1 MYLELTERLY
11 TYFICLCQLV
21 INVNETIIHIPKPSN
36 EPVYQYAP
44 GSDER
49 KSLIQAIKEISKKK
63 IDIMPI
69 VGGRK
74 ISTGDLG
81 RVVMPHNHAHVL
93 ASYHKATPEIVRDA
107 IENAIAVKPVWEDFP
122 WEERASIAMKAAE
135 LISRKY
141 RFLLNAATM
150 LGQSKNAY
158 QAEIDAA
165 CETIDFLRF
174 NAYYMQKIYSDQPD
188 TSPGTLNRVEYRP
201 LEGFIFATTPF
212 NFTAIAGN
220 LPTAPAIMGN
230 VVVWKPASTALLSN
244 NILMEIF
251 MEAGF
256 PSGVINFL
264 PGSGELI
271 GNIILTDKRLAG
283 VHFTGSTP
291 VFSKFW
297 KTISDNLH
305 IYDSYP
311 KLVGETGGKDFI
323 FVHPSADADAVA
335 TAIVRGAFEYQ
346 GQKCSA
352 ASRLYVPVSLW
363 APVKSLVQNMLR
375 EIKMGDVE
383 DFTNFIN
390 AVIDKPAFDTISEYI
405 ENARHSKDAK
415 IVCGGKTDC
424 SKGYFIEP
432 TIIETIDPHFVTME
446 EEIFGPV
453 LTVYVYEDELFE
465 ETLHLCDQTS
475 CYALTGS
482 IFAQDRRA
490 IVTATRILRHAA
502 GNFYINDKPTGAVVG
517 QQPFGGAR
525 CSGTNDKSGSYLNL
539 LSWVS
544 PRTIKENLLPPTD
557 YKYPFLEKEKT

>member
-1 MYLELTERLY
+1 
-11 TYFICLCQLV
+11 V

-36 EPVYQYAP
+36 EPTYQYAP
-44 GSDER
+44 FSDER
-49 KSLIQAIKEISKKK
+49 KSLIQAIKEIQKKK
-63 IDIMPI
+63 VEIMPI

-81 RVVMPHNHAHVL
+81 KVVMPHNHKQVL
-93 ASYHKATPEIVRDA
+93 ASYHKVTQEIIHEA
-107 IENAIAVKPVWEDFP
+107 IENAMAVKPVWEDFP
-122 WEERASIAMKAAE
+122 WEERASIAIKAAE
-135 LISRKY
+135 LISKKY

-188 TSPGTLNRVEYRP
+188 ASPGTLNRLEYRP

-220 LPTAPAIMGN
+220 LPSAPAIMGN
-230 VVVWKPASTALLSN
+230 VVLWKPASTSLLSN
-244 NILMEIF
+244 NLLMEIF

-256 PSGVINFL
+256 PNGVINFL

-271 GNIILTDKRLAG
+271 GNIVLKDKRLAG
-283 VHFTGSTP
+283 IHFTGSTP
-291 VFSKFW
+291 VFSMFW

-305 IYDSYP
+305 IYDNYP

-323 FVHPSADADAVA
+323 FVHTSADAEAVA
-335 TAIVRGAFEYQ
+335 TAMVRGAFEYQ

-352 ASRLYVPVSLW
+352 ASRAYIPVSLW
-363 APVKSLVQNMLR
+363 TSVRSLVLNMIK

-390 AVIDKPAFDTISEYI
+390 AVIDKPAFDTICEYI
-405 ENARHSKDAK
+405 EKARHSKEAK
-415 IVCGGKTDC
+415 ILCGGNADS

-432 TIIETIDPHFVTME
+432 TIIEASNPHFVTME

-453 LTVYVYEDELFE
+453 LTVYVYKDELFE
-465 ETLHLCDQTS
+465 ETLHICDQTS
-475 CYALTGS
+475 PYALTGS
-482 IFAQDRRA
+482 IFSKDRQA
-490 IVTATRILRHAA
+490 IITATKILRHAA

-557 YKYPFLEKEKT
+557 YRYPFLEKE

>member
-1 MYLELTERLY
+1 
-11 TYFICLCQLV
+11 V

-36 EPVYQYAP
+36 EPTYQYAS

-49 KSLIQAIKEISKKK
+49 KSLIQAIKILQQKK
-63 IDIMPI
+63 IEIMPI
-69 VGGRK
+69 IGGKK

-81 RVVMPHNHAHVL
+81 NVVMPHNHKQVL
-93 ASYHKATPEIVRDA
+93 ATYHKITPELIREA
-107 IENAIAVKPVWEDFP
+107 IENAMTVKPIWEDFP
-122 WEERASIAMKAAE
+122 WEERASIAIKAAE
-135 LISRKY
+135 LISKKY

-188 TSPGTLNRVEYRP
+188 ASPGTLNRLEYRP

-230 VVVWKPASTALLSN
+230 VVIWKPASTSLLSN
-244 NILMEIF
+244 NLLMEIF

-256 PSGVINFL
+256 PNGVINFL

-271 GNIILTDKRLAG
+271 GNIVLKDKRLAG
-283 VHFTGSTP
+283 IHFTGSTP
-291 VFSKFW
+291 VFSMFW
-297 KTISDNLH
+297 KTISENLH
-305 IYDSYP
+305 IYDNYP

-323 FVHPSADADAVA
+323 FVHPSGDVEAVA
-335 TAIVRGAFEYQ
+335 TAMVRGAFEYQ

-352 ASRLYVPVSLW
+352 ASRVYIPVSLW
-363 APVKSLVQNMLR
+363 TSVKSLVLNMLK

-390 AVIDKPAFDTISEYI
+390 AVIDKAAFDTVCEYI
-405 ENARHSKDAK
+405 EKARHSKEAK
-415 IVCGGKTDC
+415 LLCGGKADS

-432 TIIETIDPHFVTME
+432 TIIETSNPHFITME

-453 LTVYVYEDELFE
+453 LTVYVYKDELFE
-465 ETLHLCDQTS
+465 ETLHICDKTS
-475 CYALTGS
+475 PYALTGS
-482 IFAQDRRA
+482 IFSQNRKA

-557 YKYPFLEKEKT
+557 YKYPFLEKEKN

>member
-1 MYLELTERLY
+1 M
-11 TYFICLCQLV
+11 IK
-21 INVNETIIHIPKPSN
+21 VNETIIHIPKPSN
-36 EPVYQYAP
+36 EPTYQYAP

-49 KSLIQAIKEISKKK
+49 KSLLQAIKMIQQKK
-63 IDIMPI
+63 IEIMPI
-69 VGGRK
+69 VGGKK

-81 RVVMPHNHAHVL
+81 TVVMPHNHQHIL
-93 ASYHKATPEIVRDA
+93 ASYHKVTSGIVHEA
-107 IENAIAVKPVWEDFP
+107 IENAIALKPVWEDFP
-122 WEERASIAMKAAE
+122 WEERASISLKAAE
-135 LISRKY
+135 LISKKY

-188 TSPGTLNRVEYRP
+188 ASPGTLNRLEYRP

-220 LPTAPAIMGN
+220 LPSAPAIMGN
-230 VVVWKPASTALLSN
+230 VVLWKPASTALLSN

-271 GNIILTDKRLAG
+271 GKIVLKDKRLAG
-283 VHFTGSTP
+283 IHFTGSTP
-291 VFSKFW
+291 VFSMFW

-323 FVHPSADADAVA
+323 FVHPSADPDAVA
-335 TAIVRGAFEYQ
+335 TAMVRGAFEYQ

-352 ASRLYVPVSLW
+352 ASRAYIPVSLW
-363 APVKSLVQNMLR
+363 ASVRSLVLNMLK

-383 DFTNFIN
+383 DFTNFVN
-390 AVIDKPAFDTISEYI
+390 AVIDKPAFDTICEYI
-405 ENARHSKDAK
+405 EKARCSKEAK
-415 IVCGGKTDC
+415 IVCGGKTDN

-432 TIIETIDPHFVTME
+432 TIIETSNPHFVTME

-453 LTVYVYEDELFE
+453 LTVYVYKDELFE
-465 ETLHLCDQTS
+465 ETLHICDQTS
-475 CYALTGS
+475 PYALTGS
-482 IFAQDRRA
+482 IFSKDRQA
-490 IVTATRILRHAA
+490 VITATKILRHAA

-557 YKYPFLEKEKT
+557 YKYPFLEKK

>member
-1 MYLELTERLY
+1 M
-11 TYFICLCQLV
+11 
-21 INVNETIIHIPKPSN
+21 NETIIHIPKPSN
-36 EPVYQYAP
+36 EQTYQYAS

-49 KSLIQAIKEISKKK
+49 KSLIQAIKILQQKK
-63 IDIMPI
+63 IEIMPI
-69 VGGRK
+69 IGGKK
-74 ISTGDLG
+74 ISTGNLAK
-81 RVVMPHNHAHVL
+81 VVMPHNHTQIL
-93 ASYHKATPEIVRDA
+93 ATYHKITPELVREA
-107 IENAIAVKPVWEDFP
+107 IENAMTVKPIWEDFP
-122 WEERASIAMKAAE
+122 WEERASIAAKAAE
-135 LISRKY
+135 LISKKY

-174 NAYYMQKIYSDQPD
+174 NAHYMQKIYSDQPD
-188 TSPGTLNRVEYRP
+188 ASPGTLNRLEYRP

-230 VVVWKPASTALLSN
+230 VVIWKPASTSLLSN
-244 NILMEIF
+244 NLLMEIF

-256 PSGVINFL
+256 PNGVINFL

-271 GNIILTDKRLAG
+271 GNIVLKDKRLAG
-283 VHFTGSTP
+283 IHFTGSTP
-291 VFSKFW
+291 VFSMFW

-305 IYDSYP
+305 IYDNYP

-323 FVHPSADADAVA
+323 FVHPSADVEAVA
-335 TAIVRGAFEYQ
+335 TAMVRGAFEYQ

-352 ASRLYVPVSLW
+352 ASRAYIPTSLW
-363 APVKSLVQNMLR
+363 TSIKPLVLHMLK

-383 DFTNFIN
+383 DFTNFVN
-390 AVIDKPAFDTISEYI
+390 AVIDKAAFDTICEYI
-405 ENARHSKDAK
+405 RKARHSKEAE
-415 IVCGGKTDC
+415 IIIGGKSDS

-432 TIIETIDPHFVTME
+432 TIIETSNPHFVTME

-453 LTVYVYEDELFE
+453 LTVYVYKDELFE
-465 ETLHLCDQTS
+465 ETLHVCDRTS
-475 CYALTGS
+475 PYALTGS
-482 IFAQDRRA
+482 IFSKDRQA
-490 IVTATRILRHAA
+490 IITATKILRHAA

-557 YKYPFLEKEKT
+557 YKYPFLEK

>member
-1 MYLELTERLY
+1 M
-11 TYFICLCQLV
+11 
-21 INVNETIIHIPKPSN
+21 NETIIHIPKPSN
-36 EPVYQYAP
+36 EPTYQYAS

-49 KSLIQAIKEISKKK
+49 KSLIQAIKILQQKNTE
-63 IDIMPI
+63 IMPI
-69 VGGRK
+69 IGGKK

-81 RVVMPHNHAHVL
+81 KVVMPHNHKQIL
-93 ASYHKATPEIVRDA
+93 ATYHKITPELVREA
-107 IENAIAVKPVWEDFP
+107 IENAMNVKPIWEDFP
-122 WEERASIAMKAAE
+122 WEERASIAIKAAE
-135 LISRKY
+135 LISKKY

-188 TSPGTLNRVEYRP
+188 ASPGTLNRLEYRP
-201 LEGFIFATTPF
+201 LEGYIFATTPF

-230 VVVWKPASTALLSN
+230 VVIWKPASTSLLSN
-244 NILMEIF
+244 NLLMEIF

-256 PSGVINFL
+256 PNGVINFL

-271 GNIILTDKRLAG
+271 GKIVLKDKRLAG
-283 VHFTGSTP
+283 IHFTGSTP
-291 VFSKFW
+291 VFSMFW

-305 IYDSYP
+305 IYDNYP

-323 FVHPSADADAVA
+323 FVHPSADVEAVA
-335 TAIVRGAFEYQ
+335 TAMVRGAFEYQ

-352 ASRLYVPVSLW
+352 ASRAYIPISLW
-363 APVKSLVQNMLR
+363 ISVKSLVLKMLK
-375 EIKMGDVE
+375 EIKTGDVE
-383 DFTNFIN
+383 DFTNFVN
-390 AVIDKPAFDTISEYI
+390 AVIDKAAFDTICEYI
-405 ENARHSKDAK
+405 EKARHSKEAK
-415 IVCGGKTDC
+415 ILCGGKVDG

-432 TIIETIDPHFVTME
+432 TIIETSNPHFVTME

-453 LTVYVYEDELFE
+453 LSVYVYKDELFE
-465 ETLHLCDQTS
+465 DTLHICDQTS
-475 CYALTGS
+475 PYALTGS
-482 IFAQDRRA
+482 IFSKDRQA
-490 IVTATRILRHAA
+490 IITATKILRHAA

-557 YKYPFLEKEKT
+557 YKYPSLEK

>member
-1 MYLELTERLY
+1 L
-11 TYFICLCQLV
+11 
-21 INVNETIIHIPKPSN
+21 NETIIHIPKPSN

-49 KSLIQAIKEISKKK
+49 KSIIQAIKEIQKKK
-63 IDIMPI
+63 IEIMPI
-69 VGGRK
+69 VGGKK
-74 ISTGDLG
+74 IKTDDLG
-81 RVVMPHNHAHVL
+81 KVVMPHNHKHIL
-93 ASYHKATPEIVRDA
+93 ASYHKATPEIVHDA
-107 IENAIAVKPVWEDFP
+107 IENAIALKPVWEDFP

-135 LISRKY
+135 LISKKY
-141 RFLLNAATM
+141 RFTLNAATM
-150 LGQSKNAY
+150 LGQSKNVY

-165 CETIDFLRF
+165 CEIIDFLRF

-188 TSPGTLNRVEYRP
+188 TSPGTLNRLEYRP

-230 VVVWKPASTALLSN
+230 VVLWKPASTALLSN
-244 NILMEIF
+244 NLLMEIF

-283 VHFTGSTP
+283 VHFTGSTS

-297 KTISDNLH
+297 KMISDNLH

-323 FVHPSADADAVA
+323 FVHSSADAGAVA

-352 ASRLYVPVSLW
+352 ASRLYIPISLW
-363 APVKSLVQNMLR
+363 ASVKSIVQNVLK
-375 EIKMGDVE
+375 EITMGDVE
-383 DFTNFIN
+383 DFSNFIN
-390 AVIDKPAFDTISEYI
+390 AVIDKPAFDTISDYI
-405 ENARHSKDAK
+405 EKARHSKEAT
-415 IVCGGKTDC
+415 IVFGGKTDC

-432 TIIETIDPHFVTME
+432 TIIETSNPHYITME

-453 LTVYVYEDELFE
+453 LTVYVYKDELFE
-465 ETLHLCDQTS
+465 ETLHICDQTS
-475 CYALTGS
+475 PYALTGA
-482 IFAQDRRA
+482 IFAQDRQA
-490 IVTATRILRHAA
+490 IVTTTKILRQAA

-539 LSWVS
+539 LSFVS

-557 YKYPFLEKEKT
+557 YKYPFLEKENP

>member
-1 MYLELTERLY
+1 
-11 TYFICLCQLV
+11 V
-21 INVNETIIHIPKPSN
+21 IQTNETIIHIPKPSN
-36 EPVYQYAP
+36 EPTFQYAP
-44 GSDER
+44 GSAER
-49 KSLIQAIKEISKKK
+49 NSLIQALKTLQQKKTE
-63 IDIMPI
+63 IMPI
-69 VGGRK
+69 VGGKK
-74 ISTGDLG
+74 IKTGDLG
-81 RVVMPHNHAHVL
+81 NVVMPHNHKHVI
-93 ASYHKATPEIVRDA
+93 ASFHKATPEIVHEA
-107 IENAIAVKPVWEDFP
+107 IENAMAVKPIWEDFP
-122 WEERASIAMKAAE
+122 WEERSSIAMKAAE
-135 LISRKY
+135 LISKKY
-141 RFLLNAATM
+141 RFSLLAATM
-150 LGQSKNAY
+150 LGQGKNAY

-188 TSPGTLNRVEYRP
+188 ASPGTLNRIEYRP

-230 VVVWKPASTALLSN
+230 VVVWKPATTSLLSN
-244 NILMEIF
+244 NLLMEIF
-251 MEAGF
+251 SEAGF
-256 PSGVINFL
+256 PNGVINFL

-271 GNIILTDKRLAG
+271 GNIVLTDKRLAG

-323 FVHPSADADAVA
+323 FVHPSAEADAVA

-352 ASRLYVPVSLW
+352 ASRLYIPVSLW
-363 APVKSLVQNMLR
+363 ASVKSKVQKMLE

-383 DFTNFIN
+383 DFSNFIN
-390 AVIDKPAFDTISEYI
+390 AVIDKPAFDTISKYI

-453 LTVYVYEDELFE
+453 LTVYVYKDELFE
-465 ETLHLCDQTS
+465 ETLHICDQTS
-475 CYALTGS
+475 PYALTGS
-482 IFAQDRRA
+482 IFAQDRQA
-490 IVTATRILRHAA
+490 IVTATKVLRQAA

-557 YKYPFLEKEKT
+557 YKYPFLKKK

>member
-1 MYLELTERLY
+1 
-11 TYFICLCQLV
+11 
-21 INVNETIIHIPKPSN
+21 
-36 EPVYQYAP
+36 
-44 GSDER
+44 
-49 KSLIQAIKEISKKK
+49 
-63 IDIMPI
+63 
-69 VGGRK
+69 
-74 ISTGDLG
+74 
-81 RVVMPHNHAHVL
+81 
-93 ASYHKATPEIVRDA
+93 
-107 IENAIAVKPVWEDFP
+107 
-122 WEERASIAMKAAE
+122 
-135 LISRKY
+135 
-141 RFLLNAATM
+141 M

-174 NAYYMQKIYSDQPD
+174 NAYYMQKVYSEQPD
-188 TSPGTLNRVEYRP
+188 ASPGTLNRIEYRP

-230 VVVWKPASTALLSN
+230 VVLWKPASTSLLSN
-244 NILMEIF
+244 NLLMEIL

-271 GNIILTDKRLAG
+271 GNIVLTDKRLAG

-311 KLVGETGGKDFI
+311 TLVGETGGKDFI
-323 FVHPSADADAVA
+323 FVHPSADVNAVA

-352 ASRLYVPVSLW
+352 ASRLYVPGSLW
-363 APVKSLVQNMLR
+363 SSVKSIVQNILA

-383 DFTNFIN
+383 DFSNFIN

-405 ENARHSKDAK
+405 EKARHSKDAK

-432 TIIETIDPHFVTME
+432 TIIETVNPHFVTME

-453 LTVYVYEDELFE
+453 LTVYVYKDELFE
-465 ETLHLCDQTS
+465 ETLHICDQTS
-475 CYALTGS
+475 NYALTGS
-482 IFAQDRRA
+482 IFAQDRKA
-490 IVTATRILRHAA
+490 IVTATKILRQAA

-544 PRTIKENLLPPTD
+544 PRTIKENLLPPID
-557 YKYPFLEKEKT
+557 YKYPFLEKE

>member
-1 MYLELTERLY
+1 M
-11 TYFICLCQLV
+11 
-21 INVNETIIHIPKPSN
+21 NETIIHIPKPSN
-36 EPVYQYAP
+36 EPVYEYAY
-44 GSDER
+44 GSIER
-49 KSLIQAIKEISKKK
+49 NSIIQALKELQKKK
-63 IDIMPI
+63 IEIMPI
-69 VGGRK
+69 IGGRK
-74 ISTGDLG
+74 IKTGDFG
-81 RVVMPHNHAHVL
+81 NVVMPHNHKHVL
-93 ASYHKATPEIVRDA
+93 ASFHKATPEIVHDA
-107 IENAIAVKPVWEDFP
+107 IENGMAVKPVWEDFH
-122 WEERASIAMKAAE
+122 WEERSSIAMKAAE
-135 LISRKY
+135 LISKKY
-141 RFLLNAATM
+141 RFSLLAATM
-150 LGQSKNAY
+150 LGQGKNVY

-188 TSPGTLNRVEYRP
+188 ASPGTLNRLEYRP

-212 NFTAIAGN
+212 NFTAIACN

-230 VVVWKPASTALLSN
+230 VVIWKPASTSLLSN
-244 NILMEIF
+244 SLLMEIL

-256 PSGVINFL
+256 PNGVINFL

-271 GNIILTDKRLAG
+271 GNILLKDKRLAG

-297 KTISDNLH
+297 RTISDNLS

-323 FVHPSADADAVA
+323 FVHPSADVDAVA

-352 ASRLYVPVSLW
+352 ASRSYIPVSLW
-363 APVKSLVQNMLR
+363 ASVKFKVENILK
-375 EIKMGDVE
+375 EITMGDVE
-383 DFTNFIN
+383 DFSNFIN
-390 AVIDKPAFDTISEYI
+390 AVIDKPAFDTISKYI
-405 ENARHSKDAK
+405 EKARQSKEAK
-415 IVCGGKTDC
+415 IIVGGKTDC

-432 TIIETIDPHFVTME
+432 TIIETINPHFVTME

-453 LTVYVYEDELFE
+453 LTVYVYKDELFE
-465 ETLHLCDQTS
+465 ETLHICDQTS
-475 CYALTGS
+475 NYALTGS
-482 IFAQDRRA
+482 IFAQDRKA
-490 IVTATRILRHAA
+490 IILATKILRHAA

-557 YKYPFLEKEKT
+557 YRYPFLKKEK

>member
-1 MYLELTERLY
+1 
-11 TYFICLCQLV
+11 V

-36 EPVYQYAP
+36 EPTYQYAP

-49 KSLIQAIKEISKKK
+49 KSLIQAIKEIQKKK
-63 IDIMPI
+63 IEIMPI
-69 VGGRK
+69 VGGKK

-81 RVVMPHNHAHVL
+81 KVVMPHNHKQVL
-93 ASYHKATPEIVRDA
+93 ASYHKVTPEIVHDA
-107 IENAIAVKPVWEDFP
+107 IENAIAVKPIWEDFP
-122 WEERASIAMKAAE
+122 WEERASIAIKAAE
-135 LISRKY
+135 LISKKY
-141 RFLLNAATM
+141 RFLLNATTM

-188 TSPGTLNRVEYRP
+188 ASPGTLNRLEYRP

-220 LPTAPAIMGN
+220 LPAAPAIMGN
-230 VVVWKPASTALLSN
+230 VVVWKPASTSLLSN
-244 NILMEIF
+244 NLLMEIF

-256 PSGVINFL
+256 PNGVINFL

-271 GNIILTDKRLAG
+271 GKIVLKDKRLAG
-283 VHFTGSTP
+283 IHFTGSTP
-291 VFSKFW
+291 VFSMFW

-335 TAIVRGAFEYQ
+335 TAMVRGAFEYQ

-352 ASRLYVPVSLW
+352 ASRAYIPISMW
-363 APVKSLVQNMLR
+363 ASVRSLVLNMLK

-383 DFTNFIN
+383 DFTNFVN
-390 AVIDKPAFDTISEYI
+390 AVIDKPAFDTICEYI
-405 ENARHSKDAK
+405 EKARRSKEAK
-415 IVCGGKTDC
+415 ILCGGKTN
-424 SKGYFIEP
+424 SFKGYFIEP
-432 TIIETIDPHFVTME
+432 TIIETSNPHFVTME

-453 LTVYVYEDELFE
+453 LTVYVYKDDLFE
-465 ETLHLCDQTS
+465 ETLHICDQTS
-475 CYALTGS
+475 PYALTGS
-482 IFAQDRRA
+482 IFSKDRQA
-490 IVTATRILRHAA
+490 IVTATKILRHAA

-557 YKYPFLEKEKT
+557 YKYPYLEKEKN

>member
-1 MYLELTERLY
+1 L
-11 TYFICLCQLV
+11 
-21 INVNETIIHIPKPSN
+21 NETIIHIPKPSN

-49 KSLIQAIKEISKKK
+49 KSIIQAIKEIQKKK
-63 IDIMPI
+63 IEIMPI
-69 VGGRK
+69 VGGKK
-74 ISTGDLG
+74 IKTDDLG
-81 RVVMPHNHAHVL
+81 KVVMPHNHKHIL
-93 ASYHKATPEIVRDA
+93 ASYHKATPEIVHDA
-107 IENAIAVKPVWEDFP
+107 IENAMALKPVWEDFP

-135 LISRKY
+135 LISKKY
-141 RFLLNAATM
+141 RFTLNVATM
-150 LGQSKNAY
+150 LGQSKNVY

-165 CETIDFLRF
+165 CEIIDFLRF

-188 TSPGTLNRVEYRP
+188 TSPGTLNRLEYRP

-230 VVVWKPASTALLSN
+230 VVLWKPASTALLSN
-244 NILMEIF
+244 NLLMEIF

-297 KTISDNLH
+297 KMISDNLH

-311 KLVGETGGKDFI
+311 KLVGETGGKNFI
-323 FVHPSADADAVA
+323 FVHSSADADAVA

-352 ASRLYVPVSLW
+352 ASRLYIPISLW
-363 APVKSLVQNMLR
+363 ASVKSIVQNMLK
-375 EIKMGDVE
+375 EITMGDVE
-383 DFTNFIN
+383 DFSNFIN
-390 AVIDKPAFDTISEYI
+390 AVIDKPAFDTISDYI
-405 ENARHSKDAK
+405 EKARHSKEAT
-415 IVCGGKTDC
+415 IVYGGKTDC

-432 TIIETIDPHFVTME
+432 TIIETSSPHYVTME

-453 LTVYVYEDELFE
+453 ITVYVYKDELFE
-465 ETLHLCDQTS
+465 ETLRICDQTS
-475 CYALTGS
+475 PYALTGA
-482 IFAQDRRA
+482 IFAQDRQA
-490 IVTATRILRHAA
+490 IVTTTKILRQAA

-539 LSWVS
+539 LSFVS
-544 PRTIKENLLPPTD
+544 PRTIKENLLPPTE
-557 YKYPFLEKEKT
+557 YKYPFLEKENA

>member
-1 MYLELTERLY
+1 
-11 TYFICLCQLV
+11 V

-36 EPVYQYAP
+36 EPTYQYAS

-49 KSLIQAIKEISKKK
+49 KSLIQAIKILQQKK
-63 IDIMPI
+63 IEIMPI
-69 VGGRK
+69 IGGKK

-81 RVVMPHNHAHVL
+81 NVVMPHNHKQVL
-93 ASYHKATPEIVRDA
+93 ATYHKITPELIREA
-107 IENAIAVKPVWEDFP
+107 IENAMTVKPIWEDFP
-122 WEERASIAMKAAE
+122 WEERASIAIKAAE
-135 LISRKY
+135 LISKKY

-188 TSPGTLNRVEYRP
+188 ASPGTLNRLEYRP

-230 VVVWKPASTALLSN
+230 VVIWKPASTSLLSN
-244 NILMEIF
+244 NLLMEIF

-256 PSGVINFL
+256 PDGVINFL

-271 GNIILTDKRLAG
+271 GNIVLKDKRLAG
-283 VHFTGSTP
+283 IHFTGSTP
-291 VFSKFW
+291 VFSMFW
-297 KTISDNLH
+297 KTISENLH
-305 IYDSYP
+305 IYDNYP

-323 FVHPSADADAVA
+323 FVHPSGDVEAVA
-335 TAIVRGAFEYQ
+335 TAMVRGAFEYQ

-352 ASRLYVPVSLW
+352 ASRVYIPVSLW
-363 APVKSLVQNMLR
+363 TSVKSLVLNMLK

-390 AVIDKPAFDTISEYI
+390 AVIDKAAFDTVCEYI
-405 ENARHSKDAK
+405 EKARHSKEAK
-415 IVCGGKTDC
+415 LLCGGKADS

-432 TIIETIDPHFVTME
+432 TIIETSNPHFITME

-453 LTVYVYEDELFE
+453 LTVYVYKDELFE
-465 ETLHLCDQTS
+465 ETLHICDKTS
-475 CYALTGS
+475 PYALTGS
-482 IFAQDRRA
+482 IFSQNRKA

-557 YKYPFLEKEKT
+557 YKYPFLETEKN

>member
-1 MYLELTERLY
+1 M
-11 TYFICLCQLV
+11 
-21 INVNETIIHIPKPSN
+21 NETIIHIPKPSN
-36 EPVYQYAP
+36 EPTYQYAS

-49 KSLIQAIKEISKKK
+49 KSLIQAIKILQQKK
-63 IDIMPI
+63 IEIMPI
-69 VGGRK
+69 IGGKK
-74 ISTGDLG
+74 ISTGNLEK
-81 RVVMPHNHAHVL
+81 VVMPHNHTRVL
-93 ASYHKATPEIVRDA
+93 ATYHKITPELVREA
-107 IENAIAVKPVWEDFP
+107 IENAMTVKPIWEDFP
-122 WEERASIAMKAAE
+122 WEERASIAAKAAE
-135 LISRKY
+135 LISKKY

-174 NAYYMQKIYSDQPD
+174 NAHYMQKIYSDQPD
-188 TSPGTLNRVEYRP
+188 ASPGTLNRLEYRP

-230 VVVWKPASTALLSN
+230 VVIWKPASTSLLSN
-244 NILMEIF
+244 NLLMEIF

-256 PSGVINFL
+256 PNGVINFL

-271 GNIILTDKRLAG
+271 GNIVLKDKRLAG
-283 VHFTGSTP
+283 IHFTGSTP
-291 VFSKFW
+291 VFSMFW

-305 IYDSYP
+305 IYDNYP

-323 FVHPSADADAVA
+323 FVHPSADVEAVA
-335 TAIVRGAFEYQ
+335 TAMVRGAFEYQ

-352 ASRLYVPVSLW
+352 ASRAYIPTSLW
-363 APVKSLVQNMLR
+363 TSIKLLILNMLK

-383 DFTNFIN
+383 DFTNFVN
-390 AVIDKPAFDTISEYI
+390 AVIDKAAFDTICEYI
-405 ENARHSKDAK
+405 GKARHSKEAE
-415 IVCGGKTDC
+415 IIIGGKSDS

-432 TIIETIDPHFVTME
+432 TIIETSNPHFVTME

-453 LTVYVYEDELFE
+453 LTVYVYKDELFE
-465 ETLHLCDQTS
+465 ETLHVCDRTS
-475 CYALTGS
+475 PYALTGS
-482 IFAQDRRA
+482 VFSKDRQA
-490 IVTATRILRHAA
+490 IITATKILRHAA

-557 YKYPFLEKEKT
+557 YKYPFLEK

>member
-1 MYLELTERLY
+1 M
-11 TYFICLCQLV
+11 
-21 INVNETIIHIPKPSN
+21 NETIIHIPKLSN
-36 EPVYQYAP
+36 EPTYQYAS

-49 KSLIQAIKEISKKK
+49 KSLIQAIKILQQKKTE
-63 IDIMPI
+63 IMPI
-69 VGGRK
+69 IGGKK

-81 RVVMPHNHAHVL
+81 KVVMPHNHKQVIAT
-93 ASYHKATPEIVRDA
+93 YHKITPELVREA
-107 IENAIAVKPVWEDFP
+107 IENAMTVKSIWEDFP
-122 WEERASIAMKAAE
+122 WEERASIAIKAAE
-135 LISRKY
+135 LLSKKY

-188 TSPGTLNRVEYRP
+188 ASPGTLNRLEYRP

-230 VVVWKPASTALLSN
+230 VVIWKPASTSLLSN
-244 NILMEIF
+244 NLLMEIF

-256 PSGVINFL
+256 PNGVINFL

-271 GNIILTDKRLAG
+271 GNIVLKDKRLAG
-283 VHFTGSTP
+283 IHFTGSTP
-291 VFSKFW
+291 VFSMFW

-305 IYDSYP
+305 TYENYP

-323 FVHPSADADAVA
+323 FVHPSADVEAVA
-335 TAIVRGAFEYQ
+335 TAMVRGAFEYQ

-352 ASRLYVPVSLW
+352 ASRAYIPISMW
-363 APVKSLVQNMLR
+363 ASVKSLVLNMLK

-383 DFTNFIN
+383 DFTNFVN
-390 AVIDKPAFDTISEYI
+390 AVIDKAAFDTICEYI
-405 ENARHSKDAK
+405 EKARRSKEAK
-415 IVCGGKTDC
+415 ILCGGKTDS

-432 TIIETIDPHFVTME
+432 TIIETSNPHFVTME

-453 LTVYVYEDELFE
+453 LTVYVYKDELFE
-465 ETLHLCDQTS
+465 ETLHICDQTS
-475 CYALTGS
+475 PYALTGS
-482 IFAQDRRA
+482 IFSKDRQA
-490 IVTATRILRHAA
+490 IITATKILRHAA

-557 YKYPFLEKEKT
+557 YKYPFLEK

>member
-1 MYLELTERLY
+1 MIEA
-11 TYFICLCQLV
+11 
-21 INVNETIIHIPKPSN
+21 NETIIHIPKPSN
-36 EPVYQYAP
+36 EPVYQYPP
-44 GSDER
+44 GSAER
-49 KSLIQAIKEISKKK
+49 NSLLQALKTIQQKK
-63 IDIMPI
+63 IEIMPI

-81 RVVMPHNHAHVL
+81 KVVMPHNHAQIL
-93 ASYHKATPEIVRDA
+93 ATYHKATPEVVHDA
-107 IENAIAVKPVWEDFP
+107 IENAMAVKPDWEDFP
-122 WEERASIAMKAAE
+122 WEERASVALKAAE
-135 LISRKY
+135 LISKKY

-150 LGQSKNAY
+150 LGQSKNVY
-158 QAEIDAA
+158 QAEIDSA
-165 CETIDFLRF
+165 CEMIDFLRF

-188 TSPGTLNRVEYRP
+188 ASPGTLNRLEYRP

-230 VVVWKPASTALLSN
+230 VVLWKPASTALLSN
-244 NILMEIF
+244 NLLMEIF
-251 MEAGF
+251 IEAGF

-264 PGSGELI
+264 PGSGEPI
-271 GNIILTDKRLAG
+271 ANIILKDKRLAG
-283 VHFTGSTP
+283 IHFTGSTP

-305 IYDSYP
+305 IYHSYP

-323 FVHPSADADAVA
+323 FIHPSADANAVA
-335 TAIVRGAFEYQ
+335 TAIVRSAFEYQ

-363 APVKSLVQNMLR
+363 ASVKSLVLNVLK

-390 AVIDKPAFDTISEYI
+390 AVIDKQAFDTITGYI
-405 ENARHSKDAK
+405 EKARHSKDAK
-415 IVCGGKTDC
+415 IVFGGKSDS
-424 SKGYFIEP
+424 SKGYFVEP
-432 TIIETIDPHFVTME
+432 TIIETSDPHFVTME

-453 LTVYVYEDELFE
+453 LTVYVYKDELFE
-465 ETLHLCDQTS
+465 ETLHICDQTS
-475 CYALTGS
+475 LYALTGS
-482 IFAQDRRA
+482 IFAQDRKA
-490 IVTATRILRHAA
+490 IVTATKILRQAA

-557 YKYPFLEKEKT
+557 HRYPFLEKENTG

>member
-1 MYLELTERLY
+1 L
-11 TYFICLCQLV
+11 
-21 INVNETIIHIPKPSN
+21 NETIIHIPKPSN

-49 KSLIQAIKEISKKK
+49 KSIIQAIKEIQKKK
-63 IDIMPI
+63 IEIMPI
-69 VGGRK
+69 VGGKK
-74 ISTGDLG
+74 IKTDDLSK
-81 RVVMPHNHAHVL
+81 VVMPHNHKHIL
-93 ASYHKATPEIVRDA
+93 ASYHKATPEIVHDA
-107 IENAIAVKPVWEDFP
+107 IENAIALKPVWEDFP

-135 LISRKY
+135 LISKKY
-141 RFLLNAATM
+141 RFTLNAATM
-150 LGQSKNAY
+150 LGQSKNVY

-165 CETIDFLRF
+165 CEIIDFLRF

-188 TSPGTLNRVEYRP
+188 TSPGTLNRLEYRP

-230 VVVWKPASTALLSN
+230 VVLWKPASTALLSN
-244 NILMEIF
+244 NLLMEIF

-283 VHFTGSTP
+283 VHFTGSTS

-297 KTISDNLH
+297 KMISDNLH

-323 FVHPSADADAVA
+323 FVHSSADAGAVA

-352 ASRLYVPVSLW
+352 ASRLYIPISLW
-363 APVKSLVQNMLR
+363 ASVKSIVQNMLK
-375 EIKMGDVE
+375 EITMGDVE
-383 DFTNFIN
+383 DFSNFIN
-390 AVIDKPAFDTISEYI
+390 AVIDKPAFDTISDYI
-405 ENARHSKDAK
+405 EKARHSKEAT

-432 TIIETIDPHFVTME
+432 TIIETSNPHYVTME

-453 LTVYVYEDELFE
+453 LTVYVYKDELFE
-465 ETLHLCDQTS
+465 ETLHICDQTS
-475 CYALTGS
+475 PYALTGA
-482 IFAQDRRA
+482 IFAQDRQA
-490 IVTATRILRHAA
+490 IVTTTKILRQAA

-539 LSWVS
+539 LSFVS

-557 YKYPFLEKEKT
+557 YKYPFLEKENA

>member
-1 MYLELTERLY
+1 MRVVKYL
-11 TYFICLCQLV
+11 FCMPCQWV
-21 INVNETIIHIPKPSN
+21 IEVNETIIHIPKPSN
-36 EPVYQYAP
+36 EPVFEYAP
-44 GSDER
+44 GSAER
-49 KSLIQAIKEISKKK
+49 NSLTLALKTLQQKKTE
-63 IDIMPI
+63 IMPI
-69 VGGRK
+69 VGGKK
-74 ISTGDLG
+74 IKTDDLG
-81 RVVMPHNHAHVL
+81 TVVMPHNHNHVV
-93 ASYHKATPEIVRDA
+93 ATYHKATAEIVHDA

-135 LISRKY
+135 LISKKF
-141 RFLLNAATM
+141 RFSLLAATM
-150 LGQSKNAY
+150 LGQGKNAY

-188 TSPGTLNRVEYRP
+188 ASPGTINRLEYRP

-212 NFTAIAGN
+212 NFTAIACN

-230 VVVWKPASTALLSN
+230 VVLWKPASTSLLSN
-244 NILMEIF
+244 NLLMEILT
-251 MEAGF
+251 EAGF
-256 PSGVINFL
+256 PNGVINFL

-271 GNIILTDKRLAG
+271 GNIVLKDKRLAG

-305 IYDSYP
+305 IYNSYP

-323 FVHPSADADAVA
+323 FVHPSADVDAVA

-352 ASRLYVPVSLW
+352 ASRAYIPVSLW
-363 APVKSLVQNMLR
+363 ASVKSKVQTMLK
-375 EIKMGDVE
+375 EIKIGDVE

-390 AVIDKPAFDTISEYI
+390 AVIDKPAFDTIHEYI
-405 ENARHSKDAK
+405 EKARHSKEAK
-415 IVCGGKTDC
+415 IIHGGKTDC

-432 TIIETIDPHFVTME
+432 TIIETTNPHFVTME

-453 LTVYVYEDELFE
+453 FTVFVYKDEQFE
-465 ETLHLCDQTS
+465 ETLHICDQTS
-475 CYALTGS
+475 PYALTGA
-482 IFAQDRRA
+482 IFAQERQA
-490 IVTATRILRHAA
+490 IVTATKILRQAA

-557 YKYPFLEKEKT
+557 YKYPFLEKK

>member
-1 MYLELTERLY
+1 M
-11 TYFICLCQLV
+11 
-21 INVNETIIHIPKPSN
+21 NETIIHIPKPSN
-36 EPVYQYAP
+36 EPTYQYAS

-49 KSLIQAIKEISKKK
+49 KSLIQAIKILQQKK
-63 IDIMPI
+63 IEIMPI
-69 VGGRK
+69 IGGKK
-74 ISTGDLG
+74 ILTGNLEK
-81 RVVMPHNHAHVL
+81 VVMPHNHTRVL
-93 ASYHKATPEIVRDA
+93 ATYHKITPELVREA
-107 IENAIAVKPVWEDFP
+107 IENAMTVKPIWEDFP
-122 WEERASIAMKAAE
+122 WEERASIAAKAAE
-135 LISRKY
+135 LISKKY

-174 NAYYMQKIYSDQPD
+174 NAHYMQKIYSDQPD
-188 TSPGTLNRVEYRP
+188 ASPGTLNRLEYRP

-230 VVVWKPASTALLSN
+230 VVIWKPASTSLLSN
-244 NILMEIF
+244 NLLMEIF

-256 PSGVINFL
+256 PNGVINFL

-271 GNIILTDKRLAG
+271 GNIVLKDKRLAG
-283 VHFTGSTP
+283 IHFTGSTP
-291 VFSKFW
+291 VFSMFW

-305 IYDSYP
+305 IYDNYP

-323 FVHPSADADAVA
+323 FVHPSADVEAVA
-335 TAIVRGAFEYQ
+335 TAMVRGAFEYQ

-352 ASRLYVPVSLW
+352 ASRAYIPTSLW
-363 APVKSLVQNMLR
+363 TSIKLLILNMLK

-383 DFTNFIN
+383 DFTNFVN
-390 AVIDKPAFDTISEYI
+390 AVIDKAAFDTICEYI
-405 ENARHSKDAK
+405 GKARHSKEAE
-415 IVCGGKTDC
+415 IIIGGKSDS

-432 TIIETIDPHFVTME
+432 TIIETSNPHFVTME

-453 LTVYVYEDELFE
+453 LTVYVYKDELFE
-465 ETLHLCDQTS
+465 ETLHVCDRTS
-475 CYALTGS
+475 PYALTGS
-482 IFAQDRRA
+482 VFSKDRQA
-490 IVTATRILRHAA
+490 IITATKILRHAA

-557 YKYPFLEKEKT
+557 YKYPFLEK